1 MSAQTNIDKA
11 IELKQQGN
19 EFFKAG
25 NFKKAMVSYHEI
37 FMYVH
42 GFSEGST
49 KSMMPG
55 QTTTPVTPEQMAAI
69 RELKV
74 AHFSNL
80 SMCHLKLG
88 NVERARDNCTKA
100 LAIDPTN
107 EKALFRRG
115 KCYSQLGALDEAKA
129 DLEQVLA
136 RSPDNRDAL
145 REMQTLKRI
154 LRRTRRRNRSVSR
167 VSSISSS
174 RPTSPS
180 LPRRPSSKRLPGMPP
195 PRLLWASLHR
205 RPPPLHR

>member
-107 EKALFRRG
+107 
-115 KCYSQLGALDEAKA
+115 
-129 DLEQVLA
+129 
-136 RSPDNRDAL
+136 
-145 REMQTLKRI
+145 
-154 LRRTRRRNRSVSR
+154 
-167 VSSISSS
+167 
-174 RPTSPS
+174 
-180 LPRRPSSKRLPGMPP
+180 
-195 PRLLWASLHR
+195 
-205 RPPPLHR
+205 